1 MSIAQHVSQ
10 CLADASW
17 IRKMFEE
24 GAALKARYGAD
35 KVFDFSLGN
44 PNVPPPA
51 AFREALQAVV
61 ADPAI
66 NHVYMPNTGYA
77 ETRRAVAEQVSAEQQ
92 TAVSETD
99 IIMTC
104 GAAGG
109 LNLALKAVLNP
120 GEEVLTP
127 APFFVEY
134 KFYAQNHGGSLKT
147 VPTAA
152 GFDLDLTALAK
163 AIGPD
168 TRAVIIN
175 SPNNP
180 TGAVYPEETITALGR
195 LLAEKSAEY
204 GQIIYL
210 IADEPY
216 RKIIYDDIA
225 VPPVFPAWANSVV
238 VTSYSKDLSL
248 AGERIGFA
256 AVNPAA
262 EHAEELLA
270 AMTFANRVLGF
281 VNAPALMQRVVAQ
294 TQGVVV
300 DIDEYARKRENLC
313 GILADAGYEFEKP
326 QGAFYLFP
334 RSPLADDVE
343 FVRRL
348 QQERILAVPGSG
360 FGGPGYFR
368 LSFCVDDATIANAA
382 EGFART
388 LAAIK

>member
-44 PNVPPPA
+44 PNVPPPPS
-51 AFREALQAVV
+51 FREALQAVV
-61 ADPAI
+61 ADPDI

-77 ETRRAVAEQVSAEQQ
+77 ETRRAVAKQVSTEQQ

-134 KFYAQNHGGSLKT
+134 KFYAQNHGGRLKT
-147 VPTAA
+147 VPAAA
-152 GFDLDLTALAK
+152 GFDLDPGALAE

-180 TGAVYPEETITALGR
+180 TGAVYPEKTITALGR

-204 GQIIYL
+204 GRIIYL

-216 RKIIYDDIA
+216 RKIIYDDIT

-238 VTSYSKDLSL
+238 VTSYSKYLAL
-248 AGERIGFA
+248 AGERIGCA

-262 EHAEELLA
+262 EHVEELLA

-281 VNAPALMQRVVAQ
+281 VNAPALMQRVVAR
-294 TQGVVV
+294 TQGVAV
-300 DIDEYARKRENLC
+300 DIGEYARKRENLC
-313 GILADAGYEFEKP
+313 GILADAGYEFAKP